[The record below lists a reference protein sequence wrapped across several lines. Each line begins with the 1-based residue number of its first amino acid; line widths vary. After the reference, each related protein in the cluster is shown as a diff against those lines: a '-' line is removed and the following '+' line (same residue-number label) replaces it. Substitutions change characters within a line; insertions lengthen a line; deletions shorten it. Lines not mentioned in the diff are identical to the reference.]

1 MDERL
6 QALGIP
12 TSAPWKKW
20 AFRIGVLVVLLAVIG
35 GTVLLWRSRQST
47 APRFEQAF
55 ISSGELVATVTA
67 TGTLVPRNTVDV
79 GPEISGRVRV
89 VNVDA
94 NDHVSA
100 QQVLAEIDT
109 VQIQAQVRTARANVA
124 SSTAQVA
131 LARAALADV
140 QNTLRRTTQLHE
152 RQLASDQEFDVA
164 TGAVARA
171 QAEVSAALARTSVSR
186 AELDRIAS
194 DLDRAQVLS
203 PIDGIILSRN
213 VEPGQSVAATLSS
226 PVFFRIAEGLSELEL
241 HVNVD
246 EADVGSVREG
256 LESTFTVDAHAD
268 RTFRATIARLHYA
281 SVTVANV
288 VTYEAE
294 LAVDN
299 ADGALRPGMTATAT
313 IVTER
318 RVDQLLVPNAALRFV
333 PPVESRFGGPRAQAT
348 TGTNV
353 WVMRNGV
360 PTPIPVEAHGT
371 DGRSTAITGEGIA
384 VGVQVL
390 TGLARDDEAPA
401 APETPE
407 AQ

>member
-12 TSAPWKKW
+12 TPPRWRKW
-20 AFRIGVLVVLLAVIG
+20 AFRIGIVVVLLA
-35 GTVLLWRSRQST
+35 LLSGCLLFFRSRQSA
-47 APRFEQAF
+47 APRFEETAVV
-55 ISSGELVATVTA
+55 SGELVATVTA

-79 GPEISGRVRV
+79 GPEISGRVRL

-94 NDHVSA
+94 NDHVTA

-124 SSTAQVA
+124 SATAQVA
-131 LARAALADV
+131 LARAALVDV

-152 RQLASDQEFDVA
+152 RQLASDQEFDAA

-203 PIDGIILSRN
+203 PIDGIILSRA

-226 PVFFRIAEGLSELEL
+226 PVFFRIAEDLSELEL

-246 EADVGSVREG
+246 EADVGSVHEG
-256 LESTFTVDAHAD
+256 LDSTFTVDAHAD
-268 RTFRATIARLHYA
+268 RTFRASIARLHYA

-313 IVTER
+313 IVTDR
-318 RVDQLLVPNAALRFV
+318 RPDQLLVPNAALRFV
-333 PPVESRFGGPRAQAT
+333 PPIESRFGGPRAQAT

-353 WVMRNGV
+353 WIMRDGV
-360 PTPIPVEAHGT
+360 PTPVPVETHGT
-371 DGRSTAITGEGIA
+371 DGRNTSITGEGIA
-384 VGVQVL
+384 VGVEVL
-390 TGLARDDEAPA
+390 TGLAREDG
-401 APETPE
+401 TPE
-407 AQ
+407 AAEAE

>member
-12 TSAPWKKW
+12 TPAPWKKW
-20 AFRIGVLVVLLAVIG
+20 AFRIGMLLALLAMIG
-35 GTVLLWRSRQST
+35 GGVIAWRSRQST
-47 APRFEQAF
+47 APRFEHETIQ
-55 ISSGELVATVTA
+55 SGELVATVTA
-67 TGTLVPRNTVDV
+67 TGTLVPRNMVNV

-94 NDHVSA
+94 NDHVTA
-100 QQVLAEIDT
+100 RQVLAEIDT

-124 SSTAQVA
+124 SATAQVA
-131 LARAALADV
+131 QARAALADL
-140 QNTLRRTTQLHE
+140 QNTLGRTTQLHE
-152 RQLASDQEFDVA
+152 RQLASDQEFDSA
-164 TGAVARA
+164 TGAVTRA
-171 QAEVSAALARTSVSR
+171 HAEVTAALARTSVSR

-203 PIDGIILSRN
+203 PIDGIVLTRS

-226 PVFFRIAEGLSELEL
+226 PVFFAIAEDLSQLEL

-256 LESTFTVDAHAD
+256 LESTFTVDAHAE
-268 RTFRATIARLHYA
+268 RVFHASIGRLHYA

-294 LAVDN
+294 LVVDN

-318 RVDQLLVPNAALRFV
+318 RADQLLVPNAALRFV
-333 PPVESRFGGPRAQAT
+333 PPVDRFAGGGRRQVT
-348 TGTNV
+348 TGANV
-353 WVMRNGV
+353 WVLRDGV
-360 PTPIPVEAHGT
+360 PTAISVETHGT
-371 DGRSTAITGEGIA
+371 DGRDTSITGEGIA
-384 VGVQVL
+384 VGVEVL
-390 TGLARDDEAPA
+390 TGLARDDGAPEAP
-401 APETPE
+401 E
-407 AQ
+407 AE

>member
-12 TSAPWKKW
+12 TPAPWKKW
-20 AFRIGVLVVLLAVIG
+20 AFRIGMLVVLLGVIG
-35 GTVLLWRSRQST
+35 GAVLAWRSRQST
-47 APRFEQAF
+47 APRFEQATVE
-55 ISSGELVATVTA
+55 SGELVATVTA

-79 GPEISGRVRV
+79 GPEISGRVRL

-94 NDHVSA
+94 NDRVTA

-109 VQIQAQVRTARANVA
+109 VQIEAQVRTARANVA
-124 SSTAQVA
+124 SATAQVA
-131 LARAALADV
+131 QARAALADL

-152 RQLASDQEFDVA
+152 RQLASDQEFDSA
-164 TGAVARA
+164 TGAVTRA
-171 QAEVSAALARTSVSR
+171 QAEVTAALARTSVSR

-203 PIDGIILSRN
+203 PIDGIVLLRS

-226 PVFFRIAEGLSELEL
+226 PVFFRIAEDLSQLEL

-246 EADVGSVREG
+246 EADVGAVHEG
-256 LESTFTVDAHAD
+256 LEATFTVDAFD
-268 RTFRATIARLHYA
+268 QRTFRATISRLHYA

-299 ADGALRPGMTATAT
+299 ADGALRPGMTATAI

-318 RVDQLLVPNAALRFV
+318 RGDQLLVPNAALRFV
-333 PPVESRFGGPRAQAT
+333 PPVETRFGGPRRQAT
-348 TGTNV
+348 TGANV
-353 WVMRNGV
+353 WVLREGV
-360 PTPIPVEAHGT
+360 PTPISVETHGT
-371 DGRSTAITGEGIA
+371 DGRNTSITGEGIA
-384 VGVQVL
+384 AGVEVL
-390 TGLARDDEAPA
+390 TGLARDDGTAAAEA
-401 APETPE
+401 E
-407 AQ
+407 